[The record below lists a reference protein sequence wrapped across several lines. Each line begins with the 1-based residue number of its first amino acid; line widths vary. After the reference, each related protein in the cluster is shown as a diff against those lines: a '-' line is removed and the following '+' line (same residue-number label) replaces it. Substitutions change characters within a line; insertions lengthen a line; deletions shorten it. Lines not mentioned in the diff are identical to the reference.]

1 MIKASGVH
9 PVTRCEKAV
18 RPGRNP
24 SHSGM
29 PAGSGTGE
37 SCSGSP
43 AVMAR
48 MPVLRRLTG
57 PFSRPTCS
65 SRVIKLE
72 GRGDHFPSAISPR
85 TLIKSCIVSILTFRS
100 RIAFF
105 RSIDRDSNLGWSRL
119 SPRIG
124 ALRTINC
131 LCGCQ
136 KAPVI
141 LFLGVRPRRSGHR
154 TFCFLC
160 GGNALVILIPFLIH
174 SHHREYC
181 FPQCGGIC
189 GTFLTLMPERHTLMG
204 ILRNRGRSIG

>member
-1 MIKASGVH
+1 MRKIKINGIEEEDYRFCRRNALSKAFFLGAGEAADGSAPWMIKASGVH

-105 RSIDRDSNLGWSRL
+105 RSIDRDSNLGWSR
-119 SPRIG
+119 G
-124 ALRTINC
+124 
-131 LCGCQ
+131 
-136 KAPVI
+136 
-141 LFLGVRPRRSGHR
+141 
-154 TFCFLC
+154 
-160 GGNALVILIPFLIH
+160 LI
-174 SHHREYC
+174 
-181 FPQCGGIC
+181 
-189 GTFLTLMPERHTLMG
+189 
-204 ILRNRGRSIG
+204 